1 MIVSLFFVIT
11 TVIFVGLCTLSSST
25 VHLQVIEIIIIY
37 HCAIKRDNIIYPCL
51 MTSSRTF
58 YRG

>member
-25 VHLQVIEIIIIY
+25 VHMQEIELI
-37 HCAIKRDNIIYPCL
+37 
-51 MTSSRTF
+51 
-58 YRG
+58 